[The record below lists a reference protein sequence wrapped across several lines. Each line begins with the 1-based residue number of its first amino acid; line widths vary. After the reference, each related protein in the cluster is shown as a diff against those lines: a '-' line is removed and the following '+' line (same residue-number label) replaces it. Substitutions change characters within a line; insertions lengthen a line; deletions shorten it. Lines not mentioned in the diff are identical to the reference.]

1 MECLDNGFESV
12 MTVMVLPEAF
22 RRFYRTTNHLERLN
36 RELKRRSNVIGV
48 FPNIPSL
55 IRIMGSV
62 LLEQNDMYA
71 IQKKITISKKDYD
84 EMIKVS
90 SEKLREIAKEQQ
102 RMLAAA

>member
-1 MECLDNGFESV
+1 
-12 MTVMVLPEAF
+12 
-22 RRFYRTTNHLERLN
+22 
-36 RELKRRSNVIGV
+36 
-48 FPNIPSL
+48 
-55 IRIMGSV
+55 
-62 LLEQNDMYA
+62 MYA